1 MGKGIVLLWR
11 KVGGEN
17 IPRLTG
23 RTGCPNRN
31 STEEPVPEAGSR
43 YRRGFS
49 FVARLP
55 RNRPG
60 TGRAASGREPSA
72 PCPAS
77 EDWHRGFCPSHREYG
92 QKGTVLYRKFFSGRL
107 PRTPA
112 LAAGAFLSGEG
123 QPCLVQ
129 YRAFAH
135 TPALARRDIFTGR
148 GSRFRPVQRRALP
161 RYPGPCPPDIL
172 TERGA
177 ALPDSAAGESA
188 LVIGSLADRGNDLLD
203 SFDHIVE
210 SCLLLTQEQ
219 EIRKPP
225 TWSVKRWAMKI

>member
-49 FVARLP
+49 FVERLS

-60 TGRAASGREPSA
+60 TGQHPGGSLLPHALHQRIGTGAFVPLTGSMDRKA
-72 PCPAS
+72 PLYTGNFS
-77 EDWHRGFCPSHREYG
+77 VGFCPVPRPSPAGIFSPGKGHSRSVHRRAFAPYPGARPPGYSHRER
-92 QKGTVLYRKFFSGRL
+92 VSPARFSTGLL

-112 LAAGAFLSGEG
+112 LA
-123 QPCLVQ
+123 
-129 YRAFAH
+129 
-135 TPALARRDIFTGR
+135 RRG
-148 GSRFRPVQRRALP
+148 
-161 RYPGPCPPDIL
+161 IL
-172 TERGA
+172 
-177 ALPDSAAGESA
+177 
-188 LVIGSLADRGNDLLD
+188 
-203 SFDHIVE
+203 
-210 SCLLLTQEQ
+210 
-219 EIRKPP
+219 
-225 TWSVKRWAMKI
+225 

>member
-55 RNRPG
+55 RTRPG
-60 TGRAASGREPSA
+60 TGSIREGA
-72 PCPAS
+72 
-77 EDWHRGFCPSHREYG
+77 FCPMPCIRGLAQELLSLSPGVWTERRRSIPEIFCGH
-92 QKGTVLYRKFFSGRL
+92 L

-112 LAAGAFLSGEG
+112 LAHRGIFTGRGIVPPGSAPGFCPVPRPSPAGAFLSEQG
-123 QPCLVQ
+123 QFC
-129 YRAFAH
+129 
-135 TPALARRDIFTGR
+135 PAQL
-148 GSRFRPVQRRALP
+148 PVNQPL
-161 RYPGPCPPDIL
+161 
-172 TERGA
+172 
-177 ALPDSAAGESA
+177 
-188 LVIGSLADRGNDLLD
+188 
-203 SFDHIVE
+203 
-210 SCLLLTQEQ
+210 
-219 EIRKPP
+219 
-225 TWSVKRWAMKI
+225 

>member
-148 GSRFRPVQRRALP
+148 GTVPPGSAPGFCPVPRPLP
-161 RYPGPCPPDIL
+161 AGIFSPREGQPC
-172 TERGA
+172 
-177 ALPDSAAGESA
+177 
-188 LVIGSLADRGNDLLD
+188 
-203 SFDHIVE
+203 
-210 SCLLLTQEQ
+210 LTQLPVNQ
-219 EIRKPP
+219 PL
-225 TWSVKRWAMKI
+225 